1 MEHRPD
7 IAAGWVAPAD
17 CSKWNIKEE
26 IRVGSKPPFNEKT
39 SKPNKQAFSC
49 GSLFRMGRISTARR
63 SVSFYVRSGVSYE
76 ASIFCNGSYWEEY
89 FSQRRYCQNPPC
101 GTFPDPGFG
110 IER

>member
-63 SVSFYVRSGVSYE
+63 SVSFYVRSGVPDE
-76 ASIFCNGSYWEEY
+76 AAIFCNVH
-89 FSQRRYCQNPPC
+89 RREKRFNQGRNC
-101 GTFPDPGFG
+101 
-110 IER
+110 

>member
-49 GSLFRMGRISTARR
+49 GLAISNGPDFNRASKCLILRQVG
-63 SVSFYVRSGVSYE
+63 SVR
-76 ASIFCNGSYWEEY
+76 
-89 FSQRRYCQNPPC
+89 
-101 GTFPDPGFG
+101 
-110 IER
+110 